1 MRVMLKPVSS
11 CSSVTSAV
19 VLRSSGGWPAS
30 LSRLASDIVK
40 QPASAAAI
48 SSSGLVARSTDS
60 TLAFSVNGPSK
71 APLPSPMRPPPSGTV
86 PCQLASDLRVT
97 RTPKV
102 LLLSDEHDAADAA
115 DTRAPGCTTGPGD
128 SACPASINDG

>member
-1 MRVMLKPVSS
+1 ML
-11 CSSVTSAV
+11 AN
-19 VLRSSGGWPAS
+19 
-30 LSRLASDIVK
+30 DIVK
-40 QPASAAAI
+40 HPASAAAI

-115 DTRAPGCTTGPGD
+115 DAADTRAPGCTTGPGD
-128 SACPASINDG
+128 SACPAS

>member
-1 MRVMLKPVSS
+1 ML
-11 CSSVTSAV
+11 AN
-19 VLRSSGGWPAS
+19 
-30 LSRLASDIVK
+30 DIVK

-48 SSSGLVARSTDS
+48 RSPGLVARSIES

-97 RTPKV
+97 RTPKFS
-102 LLLSDEHDAADAA
+102 LLGRKHYAADAV
-115 DTRAPGCTTGPGD
+115 DTRARWVHRSVPVILHRSVPVIPR
-128 SACPASINDG
+128 APRASTMV